1 MFPILFALIAGLFTG
16 LGALII
22 FIFKPTKAFMSVSI
36 GFASGI
42 MLTLAFTG
50 LLHESMAISYKSAI
64 IGFAFGALLIL
75 ILDSLLPHIE
85 FSILEKG
92 IIDKKIF
99 KTAMLV
105 AIGMSLHNLPE
116 GFAISASFYHLPAFG
131 LFIAVA
137 MALHNI
143 PEGIAIA
150 LPIVSAGGS
159 RKRALTISF
168 LAGLSEPLG
177 AVIGVLLLSS
187 VLGLIPLTLA
197 FAAGV
202 MVYLTI
208 DELLPMAQRYK
219 HPHGMGFGVIAGC
232 VVAILISTII

>member
-1 MFPILFALIAGLFTG
+1 MYPILLALIAGLCTG

-22 FIFKPTKAFMSVSI
+22 FIFKPTKAVMSASI

-50 LLHESMAISYKSAI
+50 LLYKSMEISYMLAI
-64 IGFAFGALLIL
+64 IGFVLGALLML
-75 ILDSLLPHIE
+75 ILDSLLPHIK

-92 IIDKKIF
+92 IIDKKMC
-99 KTAMLV
+99 KTATLI
-105 AIGMSLHNLPE
+105 AIGMALHNMPE
-116 GFAISASFYHLPAFG
+116 GFAISAGFYHLPAFG
-131 LFIAVA
+131 LLIAVA
-137 MALHNI
+137 IALHNI

-150 LPIVSAGGS
+150 LPIISAGGS
-159 RKRALTISF
+159 RKRAFTISF
-168 LAGLSEPLG
+168 LFGLSEPLG
-177 AVIGVLLLSS
+177 AVIGVLLLSFA
-187 VLGLIPLTLA
+187 LGLIPLSLA

-202 MVYLTI
+202 MVYLTV

-232 VVAILISTII
+232 VVAMLISMII